1 MLTVEHLRSFAE
13 NGFLVVPGL
22 VDPDRVRAANV
33 AIDDLIATEPAPG
46 IHTGGRSY
54 WNQTAPSL
62 VRPILDPPVWTV
74 AEQLAGAELGPYV
87 SGVHDVQVAVTP
99 PPYSHRPGAGHLDG
113 FNHLREGDGQRPS
126 SFTLLVG
133 VILSDQ
139 TGDDMGN
146 LHAWPGSHREAADY
160 ARRHGVDAFVSAVIA
175 NEAVP
180 PVDFSAGSV
189 QLHGAPGD
197 VVFAHYLLAHNSGG
211 NTSDVV
217 RRTLYMRLKQAGHD
231 DRWLTFFTDPWADY
245 DGVRPAAGP

>member
-1 MLTVEHLRSFAE
+1 VLTVEQLRSFAE

-33 AIDDLIATEPAPG
+33 AIDDLIAAEPAPG
-46 IHTGGRSY
+46 VHSGGRSY

-74 AEQLAGAELGPYV
+74 AEQLTGAEHGPYV

-146 LHAWPGSHREAADY
+146 LHAVWQPPGGGRLCAQPRC
-160 ARRHGVDAFVSAVIA
+160 RR
-175 NEAVP
+175 
-180 PVDFSAGSV
+180 
-189 QLHGAPGD
+189 L
-197 VVFAHYLLAHNSGG
+197 
-211 NTSDVV
+211 
-217 RRTLYMRLKQAGHD
+217 RLGRDCQ
-231 DRWLTFFTDPWADY
+231 
-245 DGVRPAAGP
+245 